1 MAKANLEVIFEP
13 ATVKANTKNEVSMTL
28 KLSTSDDKALW
39 CECDIYVKY
48 PLSLA
53 YDRELKAARSRL
65 GLVKPDRTIEKKI
78 KLYTMP
84 NNSEGQYLVGVVTY
98 AYGEDG
104 VIEDRQQRKAELDCV
119 A

>member
-1 MAKANLEVIFEP
+1 MAKTNLEVAFEP
-13 ATVKANTKNEVSMTL
+13 EKVRANSKNEVAMTL
-28 KLSTSDDKALW
+28 KLSTGDDKPLW
-39 CECDIYVKY
+39 CECDILVKY

-65 GLVKPDRTIEKKI
+65 GLLKPGKAIEKKV

-84 NNSEGQYLVGVVTY
+84 NNSLGQYLVGIVTY

-119 A
+119 P